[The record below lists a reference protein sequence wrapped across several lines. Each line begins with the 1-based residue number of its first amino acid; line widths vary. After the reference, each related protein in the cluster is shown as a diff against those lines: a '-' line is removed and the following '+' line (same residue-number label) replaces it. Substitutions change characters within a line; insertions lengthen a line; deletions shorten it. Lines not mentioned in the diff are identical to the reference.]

1 MPSPVDTAF
10 ALVQDGRFVEAEV
23 VMAREVARHLAGTAA
38 WASAQCDLGNVLL
51 SSDQPARAAECF
63 RQAADTAP
71 GEDYQARKDCLT
83 YRMNLGMALQEA
95 GQFDQAE
102 AQLRGGAQ
110 ERMAFYGRD
119 HAGYAFGLEPLA
131 RLLLA
136 RDKTAEARPLADEIV
151 RNYWTNGHP
160 RLAPALVLRAEVVR
174 AQATA
179 EPLFP
184 VLDPLPNDVLV
195 AMAGTSSS
203 DPVVLTALA
212 DAVEARLGPDHQ
224 QTLNVLSALANAGRD
239 SGDNTGRVDAI
250 RRVLASYDR
259 QGRPQEA
266 LMASMGLALA
276 QSETGDV
283 DGLLA
288 TYADADQR
296 AARLGRADLR
306 SQVLRNWG
314 LALRDAGRTDEA
326 QHRLAAAVAEAR
338 RSEDAEMLGRAG
350 VAYGIFLQHLDRL
363 DEAQT
368 VLREAIAAL
377 DPTHPDG
384 LIGRTHL
391 AAAEQ
396 GGTCGCENLAG
407 TVEEAF
413 RQFVMMR
420 LPADLVEDFQVR
432 VVDGQT
438 KMDVRLRREPLP
450 AELERLNAV
459 VSAAHAEFRNG
470 LKTK

>member
-1 MPSPVDTAF
+1 
-10 ALVQDGRFVEAEV
+10 
-23 VMAREVARHLAGTAA
+23 MAREVARHPAGTAA

-51 SSDQPARAAECF
+51 NSDQAARAADCF
-63 RQAADTAP
+63 RQAADTP
-71 GEDYQARKDCLT
+71 SGEDYEARKDSLT

-95 GQFDQAE
+95 GRLDEAE
-102 AQLRGGAQ
+102 AELRRGAQ
-110 ERMAFYGRD
+110 ERLAFYGRD

-136 RDKTAEARPLADEIV
+136 RGKSAEARPVVEETL

-160 RLAPALVLRAEVVR
+160 RVAPGLVLRAEVVQ
-174 AQATA
+174 AQGTG

-184 VLDPLPNDVLV
+184 VLDPLPDDVLV
-195 AMAGTSSS
+195 AMARTSSS
-203 DPVVLTALA
+203 DCVVLAALA

-239 SGDNTGRVDAI
+239 SGDGTGRVDAI

-259 QGRPQEA
+259 QGRAQEA

-276 QSETGDV
+276 QSDTGDAEGSL
-283 DGLLA
+283 D

-314 LALRDAGRTDEA
+314 LALKEAGRTDEA
-326 QHRLAAAVAEAR
+326 EHRLAAAVAEAR
-338 RSEDAEMLGRAG
+338 RSGNAEMLGRAG
-350 VAYGIFLQHLDRL
+350 VAHGIFLQHLNRL
-363 DEAQT
+363 DEAQP
-368 VLREAIAAL
+368 VLREAVATL
-377 DPTHPDG
+377 DPAHPDG

-391 AAAEQ
+391 ATAER
-396 GGTCGCENLAG
+396 GGTCGCEDLAG

-420 LPADLVEDFQVR
+420 LPADLMEDFQVR
-432 VVDGQT
+432 IVDGQT
-438 KMDVRLRREPLP
+438 KMDVRLRREPAP

-459 VSAAHAEFRNG
+459 ISAAHAEFRNRLG
-470 LKTK
+470 TR